1 MKTVDFLPPSAFES
15 FLERRRTPRRVVIVS
30 LFALACGGAT
40 TFVKWEAGRE
50 ESAAILAEAPNAE
63 ETAAGKE
70 LRDLYARMNEYGD
83 RLDPLAA
90 HLRLP
95 AAGQILAN
103 LGSAAGEFVRVEEIA
118 LEHQVGR
125 KGDKIEH
132 AEIHMKVV
140 ALVHGD
146 KNLIELPERLRAHAG
161 LDRATTASSELVL
174 EMRDTMRTE
183 LQLVGALLLPGMTEP
198 KIRPEA
204 AR

>member
-1 MKTVDFLPPSAFES
+1 MKTVDFLNPSAFEN
-15 FLERRRTPRRVVIVS
+15 FLERRRTPRRLVVVS

-40 TFVKWEAGRE
+40 SAIKWEAASQ
-50 ESAAILAEAPNAE
+50 ESKAILAEAPNAE
-63 ETAAGKE
+63 ETTAGRE
-70 LRDLYARMNEYGD
+70 LRDLYARMNSYGD

-95 AAGQILAN
+95 VAAKFLAN
-103 LGSAAGEFVRVEEIA
+103 LGSVAGQYVRIEEVA
-118 LEHQVGR
+118 MEHQVGR

-132 AEIHMKVV
+132 AEMHMKVV

-146 KNLIELPERLRAHAG
+146 RNLIELPERLRVAAG
-161 LDRATTASSELVL
+161 LDHATTASSELVL

-198 KIRPEA
+198 KVRTESQ
-204 AR
+204 R